1 MDRHIDILE
10 KQERMLRFDHFTHKD
25 ILDLGMF
32 MVNRSK
38 SLNTCV
44 SVAIRTADGAA
55 VFQHLPDGT
64 GKNNENWMRRKSKY
78 GSYDGLQFIAC
89 NLQSG
94 TI

>member
-55 VFQHLPDGT
+55 VFQHLLCYIYGIIKRHLACDIL
-64 GKNNENWMRRKSKY
+64 RRIVFCIFVSPP
-78 GSYDGLQFIAC
+78 SRDPVA
-89 NLQSG
+89 
-94 TI
+94 